1 MLGSLGQ
8 PQDYSHFLFII
19 MTNVG
24 LGLNWMILSTL
35 PLLIFFLSNASLN
48 TNDFLIYR
56 NNKYT
61 NVAYRVRIIFYS
73 SVSVFTPLT
82 YERLAYISLSVR

>member
-19 MTNVG
+19 MTNLG

-56 NNKYT
+56 NILKPQMMLFFFIDSFHLLLPSLGAQSNQS
-61 NVAYRVRIIFYS
+61 II
-73 SVSVFTPLT
+73 
-82 YERLAYISLSVR
+82 I

>member
-1 MLGSLGQ
+1 
-8 PQDYSHFLFII
+8 
-19 MTNVG
+19 MTNLG

-48 TNDFLIYR
+48 TNDFLIYSN

-73 SVSVFTPLT
+73 SVYVFTICLNKPLT
-82 YERLAYISLSVR
+82 YERLAYINLSKS